1 LKRVRKIKL
10 HPNAQQAERLRR
22 LREEAARCW
31 NEIVKF
37 HRRVY
42 RKKGIWLS
50 KAAVQRWAK
59 GRFALHSQ
67 TVQALIDRYFANCE
81 TARKVRQQGTKTRYP
96 YKRKR
101 YQTPV
106 WKGQS
111 IRVRDG
117 KIILPNGQGRDPLII
132 ALLEEL
138 QNVTICQAEL
148 LWQDGSYYLSICVEA
163 PAEELI
169 DGDGVAAIDQG
180 EIHAIAITDG
190 EEALVISGR
199 EVRSVKRQR
208 NKRLGQIDR
217 LQRKCRRYS
226 KRWCRLQKAKNKA
239 KAKAR
244 RRLRDLNHKIT
255 RKAVDWCIERG
266 IKTVVIGELSGIA
279 QGKRLG
285 RKQQQQISQWEFSQR
300 QQYLSYKMK
309 AREGMLVT
317 VSERDTSSTCPA
329 CGERVKPRGRNFRC
343 PHCGTELHRDVVG
356 ALNILSVYEHGQVI
370 PVPERV
376 NVSPTY
382 LRIDFASRSSSAFGT
397 GHAAVAA

>member
-1 LKRVRKIKL
+1 MNRARKIKL
-10 HPNAQQAERLRR
+10 RPNTQQAERLRQ

-50 KAAVQRWAK
+50 KAAMQKWAK

-67 TVQALIDRYFANCE
+67 TVQALIDRYFAHCE
-81 TARKVRQQGTKTRYP
+81 TTRKLREQGCKARYP

-117 KIILPNGQGRDPLII
+117 KIILPNGQGQEPLII
-132 ALLEEL
+132 ALSEEF
-138 QNVTICQAEL
+138 QGVKICQAEL
-148 LWQDGSYYLSICVEA
+148 LWQDGTYYLSICVEA
-163 PAEELI
+163 PSEEPI

-226 KRWCRLQKAKNKA
+226 KRWRRLQKAKHKVQ
-239 KAKAR
+239 AKAR

-255 RKAVDWCIERG
+255 RKAVDWCAERG
-266 IKTVVIGELSGIA
+266 IQTVVIGDLSGIA
-279 QGKRLG
+279 QGKRLS
-285 RKQQQQISQWEFSQR
+285 RKQQQKISQWEFDQQ
-300 QQYLSYKMK
+300 QQYLSYKLQ
-309 AREGMLVT
+309 ARSGMLVT
-317 VSERDTSSTCPA
+317 VCERGTSSTCPA

-356 ALNILSVYEHGQVI
+356 ALNILSVYEHGQ
-370 PVPERV
+370 
-376 NVSPTY
+376 
-382 LRIDFASRSSSAFGT
+382 
-397 GHAAVAA
+397 